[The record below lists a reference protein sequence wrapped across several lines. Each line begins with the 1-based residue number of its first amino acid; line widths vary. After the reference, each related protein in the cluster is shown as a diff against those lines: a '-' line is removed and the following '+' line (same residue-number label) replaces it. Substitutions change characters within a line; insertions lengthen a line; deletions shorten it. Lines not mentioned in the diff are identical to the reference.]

1 MNSLSFRLL
10 FIPAFLLITFSSTAQ
25 EFNCTV
31 SVLSPNAT
39 ESDRSLYQTLQT
51 SLREFINNRKWTND
65 QYLNQER
72 IECSMTITIT
82 ERVSVEDFKANIQ
95 IQSRR
100 PVYRSSYNSPM
111 FNHQDND
118 FAFRYLQD
126 QVIEFDE
133 ANINSNLTA
142 VVGYYAYIL
151 LGRAHVALPI

>member
-39 ESDRSLYQTLQT
+39 ESDRSIYQTLQT

-72 IECSMTITIT
+72 IECSMTITIGCVPPKVT
-82 ERVSVEDFKANIQ
+82 PNMRANTPICQGVWTKGYKAKMVAVPNMANRITTR
-95 IQSRR
+95 SR
-100 PVYRSSYNSPM
+100 M
-111 FNHQDND
+111 W
-118 FAFRYLQD
+118 
-126 QVIEFDE
+126 
-133 ANINSNLTA
+133 
-142 VVGYYAYIL
+142 
-151 LGRAHVALPI
+151 